1 MSVIPAAAAA
11 PPLRRGLRL
20 TVPGQVLA
28 VLCLMYLVLYVD
40 RVNIATVGP
49 KMSADL
55 GLSNTQFGLAVS
67 AFSYP
72 YAFIQLFGGWVSDR
86 FGARR
91 MLVACGAIVCAATL
105 LTGAV
110 GGLASLVALRVL
122 LGLGEG
128 FCFPTATR
136 AMATWLPASRWGYA
150 QGVTHASA
158 RLGNALTPVL
168 VVALM
173 AVSSWRG
180 AFVVLGLA
188 SAVWM
193 LLWLWVARHDPHRHP
208 GMTAEEIAALPG
220 HNRDAAGGSRV
231 VPWWRLARRML
242 PVTAVDFCYG
252 WTLWVFLTWLPTF
265 FLKSFGLDLKSS
277 ALFSGG
283 VLLAGV
289 IGDTVGGILSD
300 RIYRRTGNLLAA
312 RRNVIIT
319 GMLGAFVFLIPI
331 LFSRDLTTVAICLS
345 LAFFFAELVV
355 APIWAVPMDIAPQ
368 YAGTASGM
376 MNFGF
381 GIAGILS
388 PLAFGGLL
396 DWTGAWAIPFSGS
409 LALLLL
415 GAVLSFLMR
424 PDQPFEA
431 KAQHRGAG
439 EPTSALGKRPSAP
452 E

>member
-1 MSVIPAAAAA
+1 MSAAAVATPA

-28 VLCLMYLVLYVD
+28 VLCLMYLVLYID

-49 KMSADL
+49 AMSLDL

-67 AFSYP
+67 AFAYP

-91 MLVACGAIVCAATL
+91 MLVLCGAMVCVATL

-110 GGLASLVALRVL
+110 GGLASLIALRVL

-150 QGVTHASA
+150 QGVTHAAA
-158 RLGNALTPVL
+158 RLGNAVTPIL
-168 VVALM
+168 VVAMM
-173 AVSSWRG
+173 AVWSWRG
-180 AFVVLGLA
+180 VFVALGLA

-193 LLWLWVARHDPHRHP
+193 LLWLWVARYDPQDHP
-208 GMTAEEIAALPG
+208 GMTADEIAALPARSQPPRG
-220 HNRDAAGGSRV
+220 TSAK

-265 FLKSFGLDLKSS
+265 FFKSFGLDLKSS

-289 IGDTVGGILSD
+289 IGDSLGGILSD

-312 RRNVIIT
+312 RRNVIII
-319 GMLGAFVFLIPI
+319 GMLGAFVFLTPV
-331 LFSRDLTTVAICLS
+331 LFVRDLTTVAICLS

-381 GIAGILS
+381 GLAGIVS
-388 PLAFGGLL
+388 PLVFGALL
-396 DWTGAWAIPFSGS
+396 DWSGTWSIPFGGS

-415 GAVLSFLMR
+415 GAGLSFLMR
-424 PDQPFEA
+424 PDRQF
-431 KAQHRGAG
+431 GAG
-439 EPTSALGKRPSAP
+439 SARTAR
-452 E
+452 

>member
-1 MSVIPAAAAA
+1 MTAAALAAPA

-49 KMSADL
+49 SMSTDL
-55 GLSNTQFGLAVS
+55 GLSNTEFGLAVS

-91 MLVACGAIVCAATL
+91 MLVLCGAMVCVATL

-110 GGLASLVALRVL
+110 GGLGSLILLRML

-136 AMATWLPASRWGYA
+136 AMAMWLPASRWGYA
-150 QGVTHASA
+150 QGITHAAA

-168 VVALM
+168 VVGLM
-173 AVSSWRG
+173 AVWSWRG
-180 AFVVLGLA
+180 AFVALGLA

-193 LLWLWVARHDPHRHP
+193 LLWLRVARYDPHEHP
-208 GMTAEEIAALPG
+208 GMRADEVAALPARLSAG
-220 HNRDAAGGSRV
+220 ESAART

-265 FLKSFGLDLKSS
+265 FLKNFGLDLKSS

-289 IGDTVGGILSD
+289 IGDTAGGVISD
-300 RIYRRTGNLLAA
+300 RIYRSTGSLLAA
-312 RRNVIIT
+312 RRNVIIV
-319 GMLGAFVFLIPI
+319 GMLGAFMFLLPV

-355 APIWAVPMDIAPQ
+355 APIWAVPMDIAPE

-388 PLAFGGLL
+388 PLVFGVLL
-396 DWTGAWAIPFSGS
+396 DWTGAWTIPFSAS
-409 LALLLL
+409 LALMLL
-415 GAVLSFLMR
+415 GAGLSFLMR
-424 PDQPFEA
+424 PDRPFVLPAAA
-431 KAQHRGAG
+431 K
-439 EPTSALGKRPSAP
+439 T
-452 E
+452 